1 MENKKIVLINASPKK
16 DGNCAFLID
25 EAVKK
30 LENYGFETTVIYLQE
45 ALFDAKHP
53 FCLSCSSPCNQSC
66 YKGTKTEEVLS
77 TIENSDG
84 VIFASPVYFGTFSA
98 QLKCLFDKTRY
109 HRAKNAFCGKV
120 AGVIA
125 SGHSLFGGQEATIK
139 AIFDCLLTDGFTI
152 VGNSSKVS
160 GAGSFGV
167 ASYGDAKADQNALL
181 KLNLLCERFYEELI

>member
-1 MENKKIVLINASPKK
+1 MENKKIALINASPKNN
-16 DGNCAFLID
+16 GNCAFLIN
-25 EAVKK
+25 EAVKI
-30 LENYGFETTVIYLQE
+30 LENYGFETDVIYLQD

-53 FCLSCSSPCNQSC
+53 FCISCSSPCNQSC
-66 YKGTKTEEVLS
+66 YKGTKLEKVLS
-77 TIENSDG
+77 TLEECDG
-84 VIFASPVYFGTFSA
+84 AIFASPVYFGTFSA

-139 AIFDCLLTDGFTI
+139 AIFDCLLTDGFTL
-152 VGNSSKVS
+152 VGTSSKQG

-167 ASYGDAKADQNALL
+167 ASYNDAKCDENALL
-181 KLNLLCERFYEELI
+181 KLNLLCQRFYEELI